1 MPRKIVMSLV
11 ASLLVSLWALGV
23 APLAG
28 AATTT
33 QLVLS
38 QGPAFGVLG
47 YDCGGISEHVY
58 ATGFASNGYPAGA
71 AYLSTTCNGSGRGGH
86 SIKITAWASATWTW
100 YGETRSY
107 GKLPGEPAG
116 LSTSF
121 SAEDSHGDRVYNT
134 ASAAYLETTS
144 PPVLAPAPP
153 TGVSAYAFRT
163 GEEGEAGPQ
172 EFSVGWIPAPETA
185 SLITSSTITA
195 RPVGSLAP
203 TLTTTVH
210 GAGSSALLGTLEPNT
225 TYLITVTST
234 DSEGT
239 SGESSPPDEA
249 KSLSPEE
256 GELEPPIAI
265 TEPAAGVTQTAAT
278 LQGYVNP
285 AGEEVGVCQFEY
297 GTTEN
302 YGTTVACSS
311 LPGEGETP
319 VAVSAPVGG
328 LTPNTTYHYRLLA
341 GSPGGTGYGGDQ
353 SFTTLPTGEA
363 PTVKKLSPKSGP
375 AAGGTLVKITGT
387 GFTGAT
393 AVMFESAE
401 AHIVAVNS
409 STLITVEAPAGTVGA
424 TVNVTVTTPDGTSA
438 ITSKDRFKYKK
449 K

>member
-1 MPRKIVMSLV
+1 MPRKIALSLV
-11 ASLLVSLWALGV
+11 TSLLASVGALGV
-23 APLAG
+23 APLAD
-28 AATTT
+28 AASTT
-33 QLVLS
+33 QLLLS
-38 QGPAFGVLG
+38 QGAAFGVLG

-58 ATGFASNGYPAGA
+58 ATGFATNGYPTGA

-86 SIKITAWASATWTW
+86 SIKITAWAGATWTW

-107 GKLPGEPAG
+107 GKLAEAPSG

-121 SAEDSHGDRVYNT
+121 SETDSHGDRVYNT

-144 PPVLAPAPP
+144 PPVLAPEPP
-153 TGVSAYAFRT
+153 TSVSAYAFRT

-172 EFSVGWIPAPETA
+172 EFSVSWIPAPETA
-185 SLITSSTITA
+185 RLVTSSTVYA

-203 TLTTTVH
+203 TLTTTVN

-234 DSEGT
+234 DLEGT
-239 SGESSPPDEA
+239 SGESAPPDEA
-249 KSLSPEE
+249 SSLSPEA

-265 TEPAAGVTQTAAT
+265 TEPASGVTQTAAT

-285 AGEEVGVCQFEY
+285 AGEEVGACEFEY
-297 GTTEN
+297 GTTEE

-319 VAVSAPVGG
+319 VAVSAPVAG

-341 GSPGGTGYGGDQ
+341 GSPGGTSYGGDQ

-363 PTVKKLSPKSGP
+363 PTVKRLSPKSGP
-375 AAGGTLVKITGT
+375 AAGGTLVTITGT
-387 GFTGAT
+387 GFSGAT

-401 AHIVAVNS
+401 ALIVAVNS
-409 STLITVEAPAGTVGA
+409 NTSITVEAPAGIAGA
-424 TVNVTVTTPDGTSA
+424 KVNVTVTTPNGTSA
-438 ITSKDRFKYKK
+438 ITSKDRFKYKRK
-449 K
+449 

>member
-1 MPRKIVMSLV
+1 MPRKIALSLV
-11 ASLLVSLWALGV
+11 TSLLVSLGALGV
-23 APLAG
+23 APLAD

-38 QGPAFGVLG
+38 GGAAFAVLG

-58 ATGFASNGYPAGA
+58 ATGFAANGYPTGA

-86 SIKITAWASATWTW
+86 SFKVTAWASATWTW

-107 GKLPGEPAG
+107 GKLAEAPAG

-121 SAEDSHGDRVYNT
+121 SEADSHGDRVYNT

-144 PPVLAPAPP
+144 PPVVAPEAP

-163 GEEGEAGPQ
+163 GEEGESGPQ
-172 EFSVGWIPAPETA
+172 EFSVGWTSAPETA
-185 SLITSSTITA
+185 RLVTSSTVYA
-195 RPVGSLAP
+195 RPVGSSAP
-203 TLTTTVH
+203 TLTTTIS

-225 TYLITVTST
+225 TYLVTVTST

-239 SGESSPPDEA
+239 SSESSPPYEA
-249 KSLSPEE
+249 KSISPEAF
-256 GELEPPIAI
+256 ELVPPIAI
-265 TEPAAGVTQTAAT
+265 TEPASGVAQTAAT
-278 LQGYVNP
+278 LEGYVNP
-285 AGEEVGVCQFEY
+285 AGEEVGACQFEY
-297 GTTEN
+297 GTTEE

-311 LPGEGETP
+311 LPGEAETP
-319 VAVSAPVGG
+319 VAVSAPVAG
-328 LTPNTTYHYRLLA
+328 LAANTTYHYRLFA
-341 GSPGGTGYGGDQ
+341 ASPGGTSYGGDQ
-353 SFTTLPTGEA
+353 SFTTPPVGEA

-375 AAGGTLVKITGT
+375 AAGGTLVTITGT

-409 STLITVEAPAGTVGA
+409 NTSITVEAPPGTVGA
-424 TVNVTVTTPDGTSA
+424 TVNVTVTTTDGTSA
-438 ITSKDRFKYKK
+438 VASKAHFKYKK